1 VRRQQDQTACLANHH
16 RTTRSNSISNTTA
29 MYPLDRGRRD
39 SPIMRR
45 RRHLQTAKDKVSR
58 ADMGRL
64 LRCKMPGRLCR
75 VREVGLGRRLMEDI
89 SHIKGPR
96 VDKVWERVE
105 GRRITIGRLAGID
118 CLG

>member
-1 VRRQQDQTACLANHH
+1 
-16 RTTRSNSISNTTA
+16 
-29 MYPLDRGRRD
+29 
-39 SPIMRR
+39 
-45 RRHLQTAKDKVSR
+45 
-58 ADMGRL
+58 MGRL

-75 VREVGLGRRLMEDI
+75 VREVGLERRLMEDI

-118 CLG
+118 FWDRGEHESCVYSMQTTKDGSNA